1 MADEPFKVASPEWA
15 KKEFPKRLKMLAE
28 EKYRKSGN
36 SSYGWQTQL
45 ANELEIDKSNVSRWM
60 RGSLPGI
67 ENLLR
72 IAEILNCDPDYLAG
86 NDDAP
91 SGEFSMQALDD
102 RIPRDL
108 LLHVLAMMA
117 ELRSMSTR
125 GVSDQ
130 HFAKATVELLD
141 RVAER
146 PDMNENEMT
155 GLGLALLKSEPKK
168 PID

>member
-28 EKYRKSGN
+28 AKYRKSGN

-45 ANELEIDKSNVSRWM
+45 ANELVIDKSNVSRWM
-60 RGSLPGI
+60 RGSLPGV

-72 IAEILNCDPDYLAG
+72 IAELLECDPAYLVG

-91 SGEFSMQALDD
+91 SGDFSQQALDE

-117 ELRSMSTR
+117 ELRSISR
-125 GVSDQ
+125 DVSDQ
-130 HFAKATVELLD
+130 QFAKATVELLD

-146 PDMNENEMT
+146 PEMNENEMT
-155 GLGLALLKSEPKK
+155 GLGLALLKKTGGE
-168 PID
+168 